1 MTFKNTY
8 CLFTW
13 DVLALD
19 RRTRGL
25 AFTRWG
31 VFMNTHI
38 ISLASYIGC
47 SSSPV
52 CLVLNVSRVKA
63 LFSVTPHFDIFS

>member
-13 DVLALD
+13 DVLALG

-25 AFTRWG
+25 AFTRRG
-31 VFMNTHI
+31 AFMNTHI
-38 ISLASYIGC
+38 ISLASYNGC

-52 CLVLNVSRVKA
+52 CLVLNVSRVKVP
-63 LFSVTPHFDIFS
+63 SVSTPF